1 MGSLSSSSSGSS
13 SGKGLCYRVSGIL
26 VGTLDEF
33 YKYEDKVKQSGD
45 TRVKVYVYETEMN
58 GFGLVNLLVYHKLLK
73 VYFPNGNWV
82 VFEWDTNGFNIVY
95 EHAAYT
101 YSKYIGETS
110 LRNLFEACK
119 RYSKAKYNLAT
130 NNCRHWANDV
140 ASSI

>member
-58 GFGLVNLLVYHKLLK
+58 GFGLVNL
-73 VYFPNGNWV
+73 
-82 VFEWDTNGFNIVY
+82 IVY
-95 EHAAYT
+95 NIKTILILSRLKNSNSRAITDCLWFFA
-101 YSKYIGETS
+101 
-110 LRNLFEACK
+110 
-119 RYSKAKYNLAT
+119 
-130 NNCRHWANDV
+130 
-140 ASSI
+140 